1 MRLNLR
7 AMKGGL
13 RSSGSLCSLIG
24 LLAQSL
30 YSAPWEIDK
39 SMSDAGFW
47 KSDPM
52 LLMSERGK
60 TGFAFTSAERN
71 AADCRL
77 DGAVT
82 CFGVG
87 VYESVLRF
95 GEGQGVEAVELS
107 LYNNGGVET
116 VEEVK
121 FDDGTKVRRHGRT
134 DKALSR
140 EEFVSICKTV
150 AESLTAAGQ
159 KQPGATD
166 GKMRTA
172 EMAVKEMAWK
182 RSVFGGA
189 AKLAWSYRQRGKDAD
204 SFKPGYI
211 KLVVSR
217 PSGGGPKGAGKAAAK
232 KSAGKIT
239 DNIVSDS
246 RGKFLDNVPMV
257 DQGMKGYCAVA
268 TSERVL
274 KYYGVDVD
282 EHEVAQLAGTSAD
295 RGTSTRAMKDTVE
308 RIGRKYRLGTIVC
321 FGDFEDDVAARI
333 SGLNKEVD
341 NYNKAAK
348 KLKAKP
354 ITGDVYIRQE
364 GNVTHYDIAAVDR
377 AMEPGV
383 LVEMKSHGAQAAGY
397 KKFLKSIREQINRG
411 IPLFWGVK
419 LGIAPEPEIPQTM
432 GYHMRLII
440 GYNDKKNEIVYT
452 DSWGAGH
459 EFKKMR
465 SDWAWA
471 ITKSLIYMKPL
482 SR

>member
-1 MRLNLR
+1 MVI
-7 AMKGGL
+7 KGLSKLVSVGKSFVQL
-13 RSSGSLCSLIG
+13 LVGMACLSLH
-24 LLAQSL
+24 
-30 YSAPWEIDK
+30 SAPWEIDK
-39 SMSDAGFW
+39 SMADAGFW
-47 KSDPM
+47 SSDPM
-52 LLMSERGK
+52 LLMSDCGK
-60 TGFAFTSAERN
+60 IGFSFTSAEKN

-77 DGAVT
+77 VGAVT
-82 CFGVG
+82 CFGIG

-95 GEGQGVEAVELS
+95 GEEGGVETVELS

-121 FDDGTKVRRHGRT
+121 FDDGSKVRKRGRE
-134 DKALSR
+134 DRVLSR
-140 EEFVSICKTV
+140 EEFMSVCKTV
-150 AESLTAAGQ
+150 AARLTASGK
-159 KQPGATD
+159 KQPKATN
-166 GKMRTA
+166 GNMKSA
-172 EMAVKEMAWK
+172 EMTVKEKTWE

-189 AKLAWSYRQRGKDAD
+189 VKLAWSYRQQGKNVGTFRA
-204 SFKPGYI
+204 GYI
-211 KLVVSR
+211 KLVVSS
-217 PSGGGPKGAGKAAAK
+217 PSGDGKKVVGK
-232 KSAGKIT
+232 KEVARGAGKIT

-274 KYYGVDVD
+274 RYYGVEVD
-282 EHEVAQLAGTSAD
+282 EHEIAQLAGTSAD
-295 RGTSTRAMKDTVE
+295 WGTSTRAMKETIE
-308 RIGRKYRLGTIVC
+308 KIGKKYRLGTIVC

-333 SGLNKEVD
+333 DGLNKEVE

-354 ITGDVYIRQE
+354 ISGDVYIRHE

-377 AMEPGV
+377 AMEPKV
-383 LVEMKSHGAQAAGY
+383 LVEMKTHGAQTAGY
-397 KKFLKSIREQINRG
+397 KKFQKSIREQVNKG

-419 LGIAPEPEIPQTM
+419 LGIAAEPEIPQAM

-440 GYNDKKNEIVYT
+440 GYNDKKNEIIYT

-465 SDWAWA
+465 ADWAWA

>member
-1 MRLNLR
+1 M
-7 AMKGGL
+7 MKPLFVSMLVGMACL
-13 RSSGSLCSLIG
+13 SLH
-24 LLAQSL
+24 A
-30 YSAPWEIDK
+30 APWEADK
-39 SMSDAGFW
+39 SMADADFW
-47 KSDPM
+47 NSDPM
-52 LLMSERGK
+52 LLMSDFGK
-60 TGFAFTSAERN
+60 IGFAFTSAEKN

-77 DGAVT
+77 AGAVT
-82 CFGVG
+82 CFGIA
-87 VYESVLRF
+87 VYESVIRF
-95 GEGQGVEAVELS
+95 GEAGGVEAVELS

-121 FDDGTKVRRHGRT
+121 FDDGSKVRKRGREDRVLT
-134 DKALSR
+134 R
-140 EEFVSICKTV
+140 EEFMSVCKT
-150 AESLTAAGQ
+150 AAASLTAAGQ
-159 KQPGATD
+159 KQPRATN
-166 GKMRTA
+166 GNMRSA
-172 EMAVKEMAWK
+172 EMTVKEKSWK

-189 AKLAWSYRQRGKDAD
+189 AKLSWSYRQQGKNAD
-204 SFKPGYI
+204 SFKPGYV

-217 PSGGGPKGAGKAAAK
+217 PSGGELKADGKKGAAKA
-232 KSAGKIT
+232 SGKIT

-274 KYYGVDVD
+274 RYYGVEVD
-282 EHEVAQLAGTSAD
+282 EHEIAQLAGTSAD
-295 RGTSTRAMKDTVE
+295 WGTSTRAMKETVE
-308 RIGRKYRLGTIVC
+308 KIGRKYRLGTVVC

-333 SGLNKEVD
+333 GGLNKEVE

-354 ITGDVYIRQE
+354 ITGDVYIRRE
-364 GNVTHYDIAAVDR
+364 GNVTHYDVAAVDR
-377 AMEPGV
+377 AMEAKV
-383 LVEMKSHGAQAAGY
+383 LVEMKTHGAQAAGY
-397 KKFLKSIREQINRG
+397 KRFQTSVRERIDKG
-411 IPLFWGVK
+411 MPLFWGVK

-440 GYNDKKNEIVYT
+440 GYNDKKNEIIYT

-465 SDWAWA
+465 ADWAWA
-471 ITKSLIYMKPL
+471 ITKSLVYMKPL

>member
-1 MRLNLR
+1 MKIAKKLVACESYLFVLFVMASLSLR
-7 AMKGGL
+7 
-13 RSSGSLCSLIG
+13 
-24 LLAQSL
+24 
-30 YSAPWEIDK
+30 SAPWEIDK
-39 SMSDAGFW
+39 SMADVDFW
-47 KSDPM
+47 ASDPM
-52 LLMSERGK
+52 LLMNERGK
-60 TGFAFTSAERN
+60 IGFAFTSAEKN

-82 CFGVG
+82 CFGIG

-95 GEGQGVEAVELS
+95 GDENGVESVELS

-116 VEEVK
+116 IVEK
-121 FDDGTKVRRHGRT
+121 DFGDGSKVRKRGRN
-134 DKALSR
+134 DRVLSR
-140 EEFVSICKTV
+140 DEFIGICKAV
-150 AESLTAAGQ
+150 SEKLTAAGQ
-159 KQPGATD
+159 KTPKSTD
-166 GKMRTA
+166 GTMRTA
-172 EMAVKEMAWK
+172 EMTVKEMVWK
-182 RSVFGGA
+182 RSVFGGL
-189 AKLAWSYRQRGKDAD
+189 AKLTWSYRQRGKDVD

-211 KLVVSR
+211 KLVVFS
-217 PSGGGPKGAGKAAAK
+217 PSGGEVKDVGKKVAAK
-232 KSAGKIT
+232 GSGKIT

-282 EHEVAQLAGTSAD
+282 EHEIAQLAGTSAD
-295 RGTSTRAMKDTVE
+295 WGTSTRAMKDAIE
-308 RIGRKYRLGTIVC
+308 RIGKKYRLGTVVC
-321 FGDFEDDVAARI
+321 FGDFDDDVSARI
-333 SGLNKEVD
+333 DGLNREVD

-354 ITGDVYIRQE
+354 ITNDVYIRQE
-364 GNVTHYDIAAVDR
+364 GNVTHYDISAVDK
-377 AMEPGV
+377 AMEAKV
-383 LVEMKSHGAQAAGY
+383 LVEMKTHGAQAAGY
-397 KKFLKSIREQINRG
+397 KKFQKSIRERIDKG

-419 LGIAPEPEIPQTM
+419 LGIASEPEIPQTM

-440 GYNDKKNEIVYT
+440 GYNDKKNEIIYT

-465 SDWAWA
+465 SDWAWT

-482 SR
+482 TR